1 MFPGHPWEGEEFG
14 PIEYQWYL
22 ARGYCFNVE
31 FDVDLHPFLDFCK
44 RNRHQPHELTM
55 KIAARLSAAH
65 LPQRTMAL
73 NRRSYP
79 ARYPAGFVRP
89 VAEGH
94 DMLEHVAVREKADL
108 FTERVIRDQMQPMV
122 RWFQTRLPR
131 TAIWLARHFFS
142 SREIKDNYALMV
154 TRNPLRNL
162 GTRVVFHG
170 THYRTFL
177 LCIPFGEQV
186 TVTFGAPHALGNI
199 NYYEPF
205 LLKFKT
211 YMEDPTQIPRDLLE
225 KAYRAAPR
233 KNGGPPQSLG

>member
-1 MFPGHPWEGEEFG
+1 MFPGHPWAGEEFG
-14 PIEYQWYL
+14 PLEYEWYL
-22 ARGYCFNVE
+22 ARGYVFNVE
-31 FDVDLHPFLDFCK
+31 FDVNLTPFIQFCK
-44 RNRHQPHELTM
+44 TAGHRAHELTM
-55 KIAARLSAAH
+55 KIGARLSAEH

-79 ARYPAGFVRP
+79 ARYPAGYIRP

-94 DMLEHVAVREKADL
+94 DMLEHVAVREKPEL
-108 FTERVIRDQMQPMV
+108 FVERVIRDQMQPLV
-122 RWFQTRLPR
+122 KWFTVHAPR
-131 TAIWLARHFFS
+131 AAVWLGRRFFA

-177 LCIPFGEQV
+177 LCIPFGDRV

-211 YMEDPTQIPRDLLE
+211 YMEDPGQIPRELLD
-225 KAYRAAPR
+225 KPYRVAP
-233 KNGGPPQSLG
+233 KNNGGAEGA

>member
-14 PIEYQWYL
+14 PLEYEWYL
-22 ARGYCFNVE
+22 ARGYVFNVE
-31 FDVDLHPFLDFCK
+31 FDVKLAPFIQFCK
-44 RNRHQPHELTM
+44 AGGHRAHDLTM
-55 KIAARLSAAH
+55 KIAARLSSLH

-79 ARYPAGFVRP
+79 ARYPAGYIRP
-89 VAEGH
+89 VGRGR
-94 DMLEHVAVREKADL
+94 DMLEHIAVREKPDIFA
-108 FTERVIRDQMQPMV
+108 ERVIRDQMQPLV
-122 RWFQTRLPR
+122 RWFQSHLPR
-131 TAIWLARHFFS
+131 TSVWLARRFFG

-177 LCIPFGEQV
+177 LCIPFGDQV

-211 YMEDPTQIPRDLLE
+211 YMENPEQIPRELLE
-225 KAYRAAPR
+225 KPYRVAP
-233 KNGGPPQSLG
+233 KNNGGPEGK